1 LQLTGEQMIA
11 APRERVWDSL
21 NDPEILWRCIPGC
34 EEVVRRSETEFEA
47 KMLTKIGPLRARFSG
62 RVEMRDIEAP
72 SGCTLFF
79 EDGANSMGRGHSKV
93 TLEEITGGTLLRYD
107 TEAAIGGKLGQIG
120 GRLIDASAQKMAD
133 EFFRALNSKIAPKGQ
148 PESVSFEET
157 ASHVAPAPRAA
168 ASQEVAASFR
178 SGWSGEFQ
186 RLFWFALGAGLGG
199 AVGYLLHVESLD
211 TQKGTGDEQTRTR
224 SASNKWCRV

>member
-79 EDGANSMGRGHSKV
+79 EGGANSMGMARGHSKV

-148 PESVSFEET
+148 PEPVSFEET
-157 ASHVAPAPRAA
+157 ASHVAPEPRAAA
-168 ASQEVAASFR
+168 ASQEAAAAASFR
-178 SGWSGEFQ
+178 GGWSGEFQ

-199 AVGYLLHVESLD
+199 AVGYLLH
-211 TQKGTGDEQTRTR
+211 G
-224 SASNKWCRV
+224 